1 MAWRD
6 NGNGDWE
13 WDGSQALGYG
23 NIPPKPSSPPP
34 SSPDYRRGPSSA
46 PPNVFGGAGNT
57 GMGTGM
63 TAPVVVQ
70 APAPEAPAPMA
81 PSESSGTDEDAE
93 KIRAWIGWQQ
103 RNRKNQTGDL
113 VDRYSAIQLDTGPAD
128 QARQAQQRAL
138 GMQEDI
144 YNKLMAFDPEAEAA
158 AQSKRATNSALVQA
172 RSSGGGAAARQAA
185 QFQAL
190 QQTPAI
196 QAEAAAQASQQAARN
211 TQLAAN
217 AASEYAQTAQGTRG
231 QDIQQAQA
239 EVDTGLNVA
248 NGISNAIGRDMQLT
262 SDEARFLGQMQ
273 IALEGLN
280 VDWARLDE
288 AQRAAL
294 VEEELRKKGL
304 EQDWK
309 MFKESQK
316 VGVLD
321 VVGAITGTARA
332 GVGTYAQGK
341 QAGLWG

>member
-1 MAWRD
+1 MPWVD
-6 NGNGDWE
+6 NMGGGWVWEGDPAAKTE
-13 WDGSQALGYG
+13 
-23 NIPPKPSSPPP
+23 PPAYPPP
-34 SSPDYRRGPSSA
+34 SGKSGYDEYDSTYQPTADR
-46 PPNVFGGAGNT
+46 NVDLTFKQEL
-57 GMGTGM
+57 
-63 TAPVVVQ
+63 P
-70 APAPEAPAPMA
+70 PEAPRPPA
-81 PSESSGTDEDAE
+81 PSTNSGVSEREQLINNYIGESANKRATQTDN
-93 KIRAWIGWQQ
+93 I
-103 RNRKNQTGDL
+103 

-128 QARQAQQRAL
+128 EARQAQKRAL

-144 YNKLMAFDPEAEAA
+144 YNKLMAFDPQAEAA

-172 RSSGGGAAARQAA
+172 RSGGGGAAARQAA

-217 AASEYAQTAQGTRG
+217 AASQYAQTAQGTRG

-262 SDEARFLGQMQ
+262 SDDARFLGQMQ